1 MTASFFKIPD
11 NAPEKG
17 GEGTAFRGG
26 FPERQRAMARTGRN
40 SETELRPV
48 FLRVQARIVPE
59 ARGVK
64 SGELRLES
72 EEWRVR
78 MSF

>member
-17 GEGTAFRGG
+17 GEGTAFREG
-26 FPERQRAMARTGRN
+26 FPERQRAMARTGRS
-40 SETELRPV
+40 SEAELRPV
-48 FLRVQARIVPE
+48 FWPVRARIE
-59 ARGVK
+59 KRRGERSVE
-64 SGELRLES
+64 SG
-72 EEWRVR
+72 EWRVE